1 MYKELEEAKEWLK
14 KNIAYYEEQL
24 KIISVLDDSDYYDEE
39 TELYKNRTRIFE
51 TVLNYIEN
59 SIPKK
64 KVEEKLIIDSDKL
77 NHSTNGILSE
87 MYKARIT
94 LAKELLEVE

>member
-1 MYKELEEAKEWLK
+1 MNKELEVYIEAYKKIK
-14 KNIAYYEEQL
+14 KNRE
-24 KIISVLDDSDYYDEE
+24 IINSIDRDFFFDFAD
-39 TELYKNRTRIFE
+39 TM
-51 TVLNYIEN
+51 LNYIEN

>member
-1 MYKELEEAKEWLK
+1 MNKELEEAIEILNKIK
-14 KNIAYYEEQL
+14 RTYDIQAPNVNIR
-24 KIISVLDDSDYYDEE
+24 
-39 TELYKNRTRIFE
+39 NRAREKVQAIE

>member
-1 MYKELEEAKEWLK
+1 MSKELEEAKLQVKE
-14 KNIAYYEEQL
+14 
-24 KIISVLDDSDYYDEE
+24 IISHKNDFDYAFGTKIQRPFTVSHEGLE
-39 TELYKNRTRIFE
+39 AIE